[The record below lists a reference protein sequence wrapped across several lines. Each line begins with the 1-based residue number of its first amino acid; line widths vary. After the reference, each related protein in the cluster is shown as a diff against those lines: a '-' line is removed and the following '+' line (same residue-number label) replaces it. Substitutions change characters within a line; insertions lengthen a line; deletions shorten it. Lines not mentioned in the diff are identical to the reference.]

1 MVFLSAVFSITE
13 IIERTAVK
21 KKRIQVNNKDHCTRE
36 TNLRFFANS
45 EAFGSEAKSVSS
57 ALRELPAC
65 FSDTLDYHMKR
76 NGITCD
82 KLCELTDIS
91 EATVTRYRSKDCSHY
106 KLSIVILICIALRLN
121 PILSFD
127 LVRKA
132 GFNFT
137 GSLEHT
143 AYQMLIMSAA
153 HIDIDQSNKYL
164 LSIGLKPLNKQCKE

>member
-1 MVFLSAVFSITE
+1 M
-13 IIERTAVK
+13 IIERTAMK
-21 KKRIQVNNKDHCTRE
+21 QKRIQVNNMDHCTRDI
-36 TNLRFFANS
+36 NLQFFANS
-45 EAFGSEAKSVSS
+45 EAFSAEAKSVSTV
-57 ALRELPAC
+57 LRELPAC
-65 FSDTLDYHMKR
+65 FPDTLDYHMKR

-91 EATVTRYRSKDCSHY
+91 EATVTRYRSKECFHY
-106 KLSIVILICIALRLN
+106 KLSIVTLICIALRLN